1 MKICIIPARS
11 GSKRIKNKNIKIF
24 DGKPII
30 GNVLQNLKRMK
41 FFDKIV
47 VTTDQKKIAKISK
60 KYGADLI
67 IFRDKRLSRDHVGTC
82 EIISNSIKKINLMNI
97 FPSLVFCVYPTSVFV
112 KKRYL
117 QKGVKILNKNKS
129 NFVFSATKYSHPIQR
144 SFFLKKNELITNFV
158 KYKKTQTQ
166 KLNSNYFD
174 AGQFYL
180 AKPDKWIK
188 YDNIFQKNST
198 IVEIP
203 HNKCTDIDEIED
215 WKLAEL
221 IFKTYKKKK
230 FK

>member
-11 GSKRIKNKNIKIF
+11 GSKRIKNKNIKKF

-30 GNVLQNLKRMK
+30 GTVLKNLKKMK
-41 FFDKIV
+41 FFEKII

-67 IFRDKRLSRDHVGTC
+67 IYRDKKLLKDHIGSC
-82 EIISNSIKKINLMNI
+82 EIVSNSIKKINSMSI
-97 FPSLVFCVYPTSVFV
+97 FPSLVFCVYPTSVFL
-112 KKRYL
+112 KKKHL
-117 QKGVKILNKNKS
+117 QNAIKILNKNKS
-129 NFVFSATKYSHPIQR
+129 SFIFSATKYPHPIQR
-144 SFFLKKNELITNFV
+144 SFFLKKNRLVQNFA

-166 KLNSNYFD
+166 KLSSNYFD

-180 AKPDKWIK
+180 SKPEKWMK
-188 YDNIFQKNST
+188 YDNIFQKNSM

-203 HNKCTDIDEIED
+203 YNECKDIDEIED

-221 IFKTYKKKK
+221 IFKTCKGKS
-230 FK
+230 